1 MIKNLW
7 GGGNTLSYLLVTM
20 VVLCSAH
27 IAQAAYPI
35 YWKGGN
41 GSEENPVNI
50 YSTSVWTGSAGST
63 TWSGENISNIP
74 YSNHNM
80 HFGFV
85 AGAADTTAWLKRI
98 V

>member
-1 MIKNLW
+1 
-7 GGGNTLSYLLVTM
+7 M